1 MYFLAVILPPIA
13 VLLSGK
19 PIQAILNLLLTLL
32 GWVPGAIHAILVVK
46 DKKDD
51 NRMVKQAKLIA
62 KESRK

>member
-1 MYFLAVILPPIA
+1 MYFLAVLLPPLA

-32 GWVPGAIHAILVVK
+32 GWLPGAIHAILVVK

-51 NRMVKQAKLIA
+51 KRMVKQANLIS
-62 KESRK
+62 KSRRK